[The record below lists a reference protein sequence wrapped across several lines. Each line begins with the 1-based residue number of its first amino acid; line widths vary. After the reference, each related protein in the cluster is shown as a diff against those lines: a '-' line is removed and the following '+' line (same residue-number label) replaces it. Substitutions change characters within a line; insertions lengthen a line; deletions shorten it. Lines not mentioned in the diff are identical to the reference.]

1 MYIGQMEL
9 WFKNAAL
16 LNGHTEENAIKEIIE
31 KNAMTFGF
39 IQILCV
45 VWAVPIGK
53 NKKIVETKKNFL
65 TVGLQAAF
73 IGCKPFILNNW

>member
-1 MYIGQMEL
+1 MEL

-53 NKKIVETKKNFL
+53 NYRNCPFRCKLLFGIAVKSKKYFYAL
-65 TVGLQAAF
+65 S
-73 IGCKPFILNNW
+73 

>member
-53 NKKIVETKKNFL
+53 NKKNCLDEKF
-65 TVGLQAAF
+65 
-73 IGCKPFILNNW
+73 PF